1 MQVTQNV
8 SRADIIAKLIE
19 IEEMLER
26 TASNGEG
33 FVENLQGYDDWAGE
47 IDSALRTLTEAVDYY
62 LD

>member
-33 FVENLQGYDDWAGE
+33 FKENLQDYDDWAGE
-47 IDSALRTLTEAVDYY
+47 IDSALRTLTEAVNYY